1 MTILENSVRTLIEKY
16 FNNPH
21 VLGIHDAWKNGEIC
35 IIIQIDTHL
44 NKTIIFPSE
53 INGIPVLLE
62 EASLAEAQS
71 E

>member
-1 MTILENSVRTLIEKY
+1 MTVLEDSVHTLVEKY

-35 IIIQIDTHL
+35 IIIQTDTHS
-44 NKTIIFPSE
+44 NKTIIFPKE
-53 INGIPVLLE
+53 INGIPIIVE